1 MMPTFARI
9 GMVSLFSLFSFVSFT
24 PAYPTWQES
33 CKRENAFLKVIS
45 LDEKREIVFGLTKDC
60 TQAGVP
66 FWIIDFS
73 LKERSGAELTTR
85 VEVHVPV
92 DEKNVQKAEQFA
104 QTKELT
110 PPKVNFLKGRVADR
124 ASELPKGTTADQEL
138 QKLLMR
144 VL

>member
-1 MMPTFARI
+1 MHTFARI
-9 GMVSLFSLFSFVSFT
+9 GVVSLFLLFSLGRFT
-24 PAYPTWQES
+24 PASASWQEP
-33 CKRENAFLKVIS
+33 CKKENAFLKVIS
-45 LDEKREIVFGLTKDC
+45 LDDKREIIFGLTKDC
-60 TQAGVP
+60 TQASAP

-73 LKERSGAELTTR
+73 LKERSGVELTTR

-92 DEKNVQKAEQFA
+92 EEKNAQKAEQLA

-124 ASELPKGTTADQEL
+124 ASELPKGTTADPEL